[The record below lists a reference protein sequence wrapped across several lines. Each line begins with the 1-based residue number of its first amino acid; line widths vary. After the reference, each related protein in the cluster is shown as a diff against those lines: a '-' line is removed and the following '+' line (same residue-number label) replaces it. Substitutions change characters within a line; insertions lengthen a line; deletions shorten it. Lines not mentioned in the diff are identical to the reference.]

1 MSGSPDRKGIRSSRG
16 SLAAI
21 LPFLPFLLLSFLP
34 APGRAEDFTI
44 RSFRA
49 AIEVRVDASLRVAE
63 TIEVDFDRPRHGIYR
78 DIPFRTTDEL
88 GKKTVTPIRVVSV
101 TGSSGDAWKYKVER
115 TGGVLRVRIG
125 DPDTFVEGRQV
136 YVIGYTVENGVL
148 FFPDHD
154 ELYWNVTGNDWSVP
168 IGSATAT
175 AAVAAE
181 ARSLEI
187 RTRAYTGPRGSR
199 ESACSVSVAR
209 NGATFVSTRP
219 FQAGEGLTIVLGW
232 EKGVVR
238 APSSWK
244 TALFG
249 LNLPENW
256 VFLAPL
262 LTFAYM
268 LVRWYREGRDPSA
281 KGPRV
286 VAYGPPVEGGRP
298 LLPAEIGVLLDER
311 LDPRDITASV
321 VNLAVKGHIAIEER
335 TTPGLL
341 FDRTGY
347 VLRKVKEPGAEI
359 APLER
364 LLMERLFRE
373 HDPEVSVSDLR
384 QEFFRNI
391 EDLKKSAFEGLE
403 RMKLFGANPSA
414 VTEKYRVAGFL
425 VFLVGG
431 GVALLA
437 SKIGL
442 AEGASPVVA
451 SMISGAVVFLFA
463 PYMPVRTVKGVKT
476 LEAIRGF
483 EEFLLRTEKDRL
495 ERMNDKNLFEK
506 CLPYAIALGVSDRWA
521 RSFEG
526 IYQEPPGW
534 FVSPGGIDA
543 FRPSSFHHSLESALS
558 SVSTAMYSSPRSG
571 GSGFSGGGGSG
582 GGGGGGGGGSW

>member
-16 SLAAI
+16 NLAAI
-21 LPFLPFLLLSFLP
+21 LPILPFLLLFILP
-34 APGRAEDFTI
+34 SPGRAEDFTI
-44 RSFRA
+44 RSFHA

-101 TGSSGDAWKYKVER
+101 TGPSGKAWKYKVGR

-125 DPDTFVEGRQV
+125 DPDKFVEGRQV
-136 YVIGYTVENGVL
+136 YIIRYTVGNGVL

-168 IGSATAT
+168 IGSAAAT
-175 AAVAAE
+175 VAVAAE
-181 ARSLEI
+181 DRSLYL
-187 RTRAYTGPRGSR
+187 RTRGYTGPRGSR

-209 NGATFVSTRP
+209 NGGTFVSTRP

-238 APSSWK
+238 APSSWR

-256 VFLAPL
+256 VFLGPL
-262 LTFAYM
+262 LALAYM

-286 VAYGPPVEGGRP
+286 VAYGPPEESGRP

-321 VNLAVKGHIAIEER
+321 VNLAVKGHIAIEESV
-335 TTPGLL
+335 TTGLL
-341 FDRTGY
+341 FDRTDY
-347 VLRKVKEPGAEI
+347 ALRKLKEPGAEL
-359 APLER
+359 APFER
-364 LLMERLFRE
+364 LLMERLFRG
-373 HDPEVSVSDLR
+373 HDPVVSVSDLK

-403 RMKLFGANPSA
+403 RMKLFGANPLA
-414 VTEKYRVAGFL
+414 VTRKYRLAGFL
-425 VFLVGG
+425 VFFVGG
-431 GVALLA
+431 GLALLA
-437 SKIGL
+437 SKIGT

-451 SMISGAVVFLFA
+451 AALSGLVVFLFA
-463 PYMPVRTVKGVKT
+463 PYMPARTVKGVKT
-476 LEAIRGF
+476 LGAIRGF

-521 RSFEG
+521 SSFEG
-526 IYQEPPGW
+526 IYQESPGW
-534 FVSPGGIDA
+534 YVSPRRMDA
-543 FRPSSFHHSLESALS
+543 FRPSSFHHSMESALS
-558 SVSTAMYSSPRSG
+558 SVSAAMYSSPRSS